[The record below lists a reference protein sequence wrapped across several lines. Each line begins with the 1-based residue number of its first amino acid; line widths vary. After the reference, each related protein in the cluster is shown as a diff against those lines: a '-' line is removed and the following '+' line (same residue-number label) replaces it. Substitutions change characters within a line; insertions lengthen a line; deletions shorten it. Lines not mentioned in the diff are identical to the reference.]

1 MENPLISTQKSSDS
15 GLQAVLHPL
24 VLLTISDYI
33 TRHSLREQKG
43 PIVGAL
49 LGQQNGREITI
60 EHAFECATTVK
71 DGNVVLEPDWFAIRL
86 DQMKTIHKAPQL
98 DLVGWYTVTPKTGP
112 MPSVLPIHNWLLSEH
127 NESSLLLAF
136 HPEEAVDH
144 SAGSKLPLTIYESN
158 YEVDEPKPDHGEDKE
173 MRDGDAPLKLKF
185 RELPYSVE
193 TGEAE
198 MVSMDFVVRGAG
210 NATAVE
216 TKEQKKVQLVAVGTD
231 QKGKRRIVSPDNADD
246 ASPGAPEEHVLSPE
260 DEELI
265 MSLTGKANAIKMLQ
279 SRIQLLVKYL
289 EQLPPS
295 FTGGDTAAASTP
307 AQPGQGVMPHSTPS
321 HAILRSIQALA
332 NRLALIVPSAT
343 GAFEQEMLSE
353 RNDVQLMSLLN
364 EVMTSSIDARNIGKK
379 HSAVEAAKNNSRK
392 SNIHDVGGGSSSY
405 NMAGPG
411 DLSL

>member
-33 TRHSLREQKG
+33 TRHTLREQKG

-49 LGQQNGREITI
+49 MGQQNGREITI

-71 DGNVVLEPDWFAIRL
+71 DGNVVLEPDWFATRL

-112 MPSVLPIHNWLLSEH
+112 MSSVLPIHNWLLSEH

-136 HPEEAVDH
+136 HSEEAVDH

-158 YEVDEPKPDHGEDKE
+158 FEVDEPKADNGEDKE

-216 TKEQKKVQLVAVGTD
+216 TKEQKKPQMVAVDTD
-231 QKGKRRIVSPDNADD
+231 PKGKRRIVSPDNAEDD
-246 ASPGAPEEHVLSPE
+246 AAAATEEHVLSPE

-295 FTGGDTAAASTP
+295 FTGGNTTAAATEPSSGAT
-307 AQPGQGVMPHSTPS
+307 PHSTPS
-321 HAILRSIQALA
+321 HTILRSIQALA

-343 GAFEQEMLSE
+343 GEFEQEMLSE

-364 EVMTSSIDARNIGKK
+364 EVMSSSIDARNIAKK
-379 HSAVEAAKNNSRK
+379 HSAVEGAKGNSRK
-392 SNIHDVGGGSSSY
+392 GMHDMGSSSNY

-411 DLSL
+411 DLTI